1 MHEMK
6 ELSENGESG
15 KAEVTFFPDGT
26 WIIVY

>member
-1 MHEMK
+1 MHEVK
-6 ELSENGESG
+6 EFSEYGEPG